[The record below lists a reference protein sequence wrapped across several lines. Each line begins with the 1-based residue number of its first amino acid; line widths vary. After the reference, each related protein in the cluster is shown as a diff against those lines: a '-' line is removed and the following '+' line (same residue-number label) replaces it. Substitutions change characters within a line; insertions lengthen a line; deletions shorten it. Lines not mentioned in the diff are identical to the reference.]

1 MARMDARHFSTSEV
15 ADLTG
20 ASYRQLDYWSRN
32 GVLVPEFE
40 ATGSGSRRSYSAA
53 DVERARVVRAVS
65 ELGAPGP
72 VLTRIVAELADHD
85 LREWPLL
92 LFVLVDGTVSHSI
105 VPGVGC
111 YCVDVGGLCAAGR
124 GRHRV
129 SAPA

>member
-129 SAPA
+129 SASA

>member
-1 MARMDARHFSTSEV
+1 MEAQFSTNDV
-15 ADLTG
+15 AERTG
-20 ASYRQLDYWSRN
+20 CSYRQLDYWSRN
-32 GVLVPEFE
+32 GVLVPEIVE
-40 ATGSGSRRSYSAA
+40 GQGSGTRRAYSAA

-72 VLTRIVAELADHD
+72 VLKRIVDELADPD

-129 SAPA
+129 SVS